1 MDFIFDL
8 TGICAM
14 SPALPDTVSFLAWA
28 EGDGAFP
35 VKEGRVKS
43 PLVPGMLS
51 RRLLPGDLLAVA
63 AMLSLERLAGLPD
76 AAVFASMTGETPRC
90 VRMLRSVRDTGGV
103 SPAEFSGSVHNSP
116 SGYYSMIS
124 GCHASSSS
132 LAGGA
137 DTVIAG
143 LSECVSELYGL
154 GRGSVHAVFYENSL
168 PGSLVNVPEGFHG
181 PYAAALSL
189 RRGGGI
195 RLRDDEVAGADGPGL
210 LRLLM
215 RKYPELL
222 KEKTAGACDA

>member
-1 MDFIFDL
+1 MDFCFNL

-14 SPALPDTVSFLAWA
+14 SPACPDTESFLARASSDEPFPA
-28 EGDGAFP
+28 ED
-35 VKEGRVKS
+35 GRVKA
-43 PLVPGMLS
+43 PLVPKMIS
-51 RRLLPGDLLAVA
+51 RRLLHGDLLAVSS
-63 AMLSLERLAGLPD
+63 MLSLDCLTGLPE
-76 AAVFASMTGETPRC
+76 AVVFASMTGETPRC